1 MAESLTE
8 IKRRIDSTKSTEK
21 ITQAMQMVSAAK
33 LNQIEKKS
41 TAYQLYY
48 SKIREIVTHLAA
60 SQLLALDTT
69 SKLTEQN
76 GKDEEK
82 AKDQIEIS
90 SLLQQRP
97 IKKTG
102 YLVITSD
109 RGLVG
114 SYNSN
119 VIKAVTDMITADHKS
134 ADEYVFMAVGA
145 TAADFFKKRGMNLAY
160 EYRGV
165 SDVPTFNEVREIV
178 TTAVSM
184 YDSGVFDELYV
195 CYNHHVNTL
204 RSDFRAEKMLPI
216 NDLDVSEVKNKGT
229 EYIADPSQKAV
240 LDAVLPQ
247 YAASMI
253 FGALMDAKS
262 AEHAAGMNAM
272 RSATDNA
279 NDLIDKLTLNY
290 NRARQ
295 GAITQ
300 EITEI
305 TAGVSAQE

>member
-8 IKRRIDSTKSTEK
+8 IKRRIASTKSTEK

-41 TAYQLYY
+41 TAYQLYS
-48 SKIREIVTHLAA
+48 SKIREIVTHMAA
-60 SQLLALDTT
+60 AQLLAINNANDLREKNDEPQTT
-69 SKLTEQN
+69 Q
-76 GKDEEK
+76 
-82 AKDQIEIS
+82 DQLKVS
-90 SLLQQRP
+90 SMLQQRP

-114 SYNSN
+114 SYNSS
-119 VIKAVTDMITADHKS
+119 VIKAVTDMITNDHKS
-134 ADEYVFMAVGA
+134 ADEYVFMAVGG
-145 TAADFFKKRGMNLAY
+145 TGADFFKNRGMNIAY

-204 RSDFRAEKMLPI
+204 RSEFRAEKMLPI
-216 NDLDVSEVKNKGT
+216 TDLDVTEVQDQHI
-229 EYIADPSQKAV
+229 EYITDPSQEEV
-240 LDAVLPQ
+240 LDAILPQ
-247 YAASMI
+247 YAASLI
-253 FGALMDAKS
+253 FGALMDAKA
-262 AEHAAGMNAM
+262 AEHSAGMNAM

-279 NDLIDKLTLNY
+279 NDLIDKLTLTY

-300 EITEI
+300 ELTEI
-305 TAGVSAQE
+305 TAGASALE

>member
-21 ITQAMQMVSAAK
+21 ITQAMQMVSASK

-48 SKIREIVTHLAA
+48 SKIREIVTHMAA
-60 SQLLALDTT
+60 AQLLALDNAK
-69 SKLTEQN
+69 KLAEKDADEKQPK
-76 GKDEEK
+76 GK
-82 AKDQIEIS
+82 IEVS
-90 SLLQQRP
+90 SLMQQRP

-119 VIKAVTDMITADHKS
+119 VIKAVTDMITSDHKS
-134 ADEYVFMAVGA
+134 SDEYVFMAVGG
-145 TAADFFKKRGMNLAY
+145 TGADFFKNRGMNIAY

-195 CYNHHVNTL
+195 CYNHHVNSL
-204 RSDFRAEKMLPI
+204 RSEFRAEKMLPI
-216 NDLDVSEVKNKGT
+216 NDLDVSEVKNKNI
-229 EYIADPSQKAV
+229 EYIADPSKEKV
-240 LDAVLPQ
+240 LDVILPQ
-247 YAASMI
+247 YAASLI
-253 FGALMDAKS
+253 FGALMDAKA
-262 AEHAAGMNAM
+262 AEHAAGMTAM

-305 TAGVSAQE
+305 TAGVSALE

>member
-41 TAYQLYY
+41 TAYQIY
-48 SKIREIVTHLAA
+48 SSKVREIVTHMAA
-60 SQLLALDTT
+60 AQLLALNAAGSGSSKDKKDT
-69 SKLTEQN
+69 LQ
-76 GKDEEK
+76 
-82 AKDQIEIS
+82 IS
-90 SLLQQRP
+90 SMLQQRP
-97 IKKTG
+97 VKKTG

-114 SYNSN
+114 SYNSS
-119 VIKAVTDMITADHKS
+119 VIKAVTDMITKDHKS
-134 ADEYVFMAVGA
+134 NDEYVFMAVGG
-145 TAADFFKKRGMNLAY
+145 TGADFFKNRGMNIAY

-165 SDVPTFNEVREIV
+165 SDVPTYNEVREIV
-178 TTAVSM
+178 NTAVSM

-204 RSDFRAEKMLPI
+204 RSEFRAEKMLPI
-216 NDLDVSEVKNKGT
+216 SDLDVSEVADKHIS
-229 EYIADPSQKAV
+229 YITDPSQEEV
-240 LDAVLPQ
+240 LDAILPQ
-247 YAASMI
+247 YAASLI
-253 FGALMDAKS
+253 FGALMDAKA
-262 AEHAAGMNAM
+262 AEHSAGMNAM

-279 NDLIDKLTLNY
+279 NDLIDHLTLTY

-305 TAGVSAQE
+305 TAGASALE

>member
-8 IKRRIDSTKSTEK
+8 IKRRIASTKSTEK
-21 ITQAMQMVSAAK
+21 ITQAMQMVSASK

-41 TAYQLYY
+41 TAYQLYS
-48 SKIREIVTHLAA
+48 SKIREIVTHMAA
-60 SQLLALDTT
+60 AQLLAISNSNDLR
-69 SKLTEQN
+69 
-76 GKDEEK
+76 EK
-82 AKDQIEIS
+82 SDAPKAAADQLKVS
-90 SLLQQRP
+90 SMLQQRP

-102 YLVITSD
+102 YLVVTSD

-114 SYNSN
+114 SYNSG
-119 VIKAVTDMITADHKS
+119 VIKAVTDMITNDHKT
-134 ADEYVFMAVGA
+134 ADEYVFMAVGG
-145 TAADFFKKRGMNLAY
+145 TGADFFKNRGMNIAY

-204 RSDFRAEKMLPI
+204 RSEFRAEKMLPI
-216 NDLDVSEVKNKGT
+216 TDLDVAEVEDQHI
-229 EYIADPSQKAV
+229 EYIADPSQEEA
-240 LDAVLPQ
+240 LDAILPQ
-247 YAASMI
+247 YAASLI
-253 FGALMDAKS
+253 FGALMDAKA
-262 AEHAAGMNAM
+262 AEHSAGMNAM

-279 NDLIDKLTLNY
+279 NDLIDKLTLTY

-300 EITEI
+300 ELTEI
-305 TAGVSAQE
+305 TAGASALE